1 MRVRILVTAKDAPT
15 LWDLRCYAREAMLLW
30 IQSETPDAAPAQRIL
45 LGETAAAAEHPK
57 PRGKRTPAPE
67 HASDEGLFTG
77 SLQAVERASL
87 FMRGEARD
95 ASEANV
101 TAPLNDDSPERDA
114 RDRSPIRS
122 ACPADA

>member
-1 MRVRILVTAKDAPT
+1 MRVRILATAKDAPT
-15 LWDLRCYAREAMLLW
+15 LWDLRCFVREAMRRW
-30 IQSETPDAAPAQRIL
+30 IQNEMPDGAPAQRALI
-45 LGETAAAAEHPK
+45 GKTAAAASHPK

-114 RDRSPIRS
+114 RD
-122 ACPADA
+122 